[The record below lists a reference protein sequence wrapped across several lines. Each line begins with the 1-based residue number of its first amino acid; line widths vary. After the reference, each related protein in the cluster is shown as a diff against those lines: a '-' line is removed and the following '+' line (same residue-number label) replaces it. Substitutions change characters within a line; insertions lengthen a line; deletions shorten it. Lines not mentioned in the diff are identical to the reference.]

1 MRGATNWL
9 GTRDEDDYMARVYAT
24 ITCRHR
30 WWLKYYLGG
39 VLVMSYITG
48 RDPDMPRVMRWI
60 ERGIEIEVR

>member
-1 MRGATNWL
+1 
-9 GTRDEDDYMARVYAT
+9 MARVYAA